1 MPSYEDDDHEQ
12 AAGNAG
18 ETHSA
23 EDAHAWASCLA
34 ILGLPPAP
42 HLPATYQAP
51 GLLLKAH
58 TKVAEFLA

>member
-1 MPSYEDDDHEQ
+1 VPSYEDDDHEQ

-23 EDAHAWASCLA
+23 EDAHAWA
-34 ILGLPPAP
+34 LPRNPWFSARSACRRHIKRPACF
-42 HLPATYQAP
+42 
-51 GLLLKAH
+51 LKAH